1 MIRHTTMAI
10 LLCGALLGGTLA
22 AQQTAEKPANKG
34 SQMSMDGM
42 MRGCREHCEANSK
55 SMDAM
60 EKAMQSAASSSDPAR
75 MRTALTDAQKQ
86 VAEMRKH
93 MGMCMNMMTMMEKM
107 HGGTK
112 KP

>member
-1 MIRHTTMAI
+1 MMRKTTMAI
-10 LLCGALLGGTLA
+10 VLSGAMLGGTVV
-22 AQQTAEKPANKG
+22 AQQTADKPASKG
-34 SQMSMDGM
+34 AQMSMDGM

-60 EKAMQSAASSSDPAR
+60 EKALQSAASSNDPAR

-86 VAEMRKH
+86 VGDMRKH